1 VTRLEEFMN
10 NIILIFSVVCLLSA
24 CATARKIT
32 LPSGAEGYD
41 IKCRSREFPACN
53 YEADKVCPNGYDVIS
68 SDHQG
73 ATIYS
78 DDYLFM
84 LIECK

>member
-1 VTRLEEFMN
+1 MN
-10 NIILIFSVVCLLSA
+10 NIILIFSVVFLLSA
-24 CATARKIT
+24 CATARKTT

-41 IKCRSREFPACN
+41 IKCRSREFPACH
-53 YEADKVCPNGYDVIS
+53 YEADKVCPDGYDVIS

-73 ATIYS
+73 ATLYS